1 VVIGAGSVSQAIAH
15 EVSAGKHVLLADR
28 HVEVFHRAFMKG
40 DGIVDGTDFVCLPGR
55 VRARIYTELTEISD
69 HGSKPPQW
77 SSM

>member
-1 VVIGAGSVSQAIAH
+1 
-15 EVSAGKHVLLADR
+15 
-28 HVEVFHRAFMKG
+28 MKG